1 LVCARNKLVLLLVF
15 RHAGAACQLHRAAA
29 QAPQV
34 GHAGQHDLLDYN
46 PLLLLLLLLSALQ
59 VPLVSF
65 TEQLRK
71 RLKSDT
77 LGNMIFWTSFC
88 LLGQP
93 MCLILYYH
101 DYVLAHM
108 GVQGLAKAAAAGAGA
123 AASAAMESLAGEG
136 VGGTLAAAAR

>member
-1 LVCARNKLVLLLVF
+1 
-15 RHAGAACQLHRAAA
+15 
-29 QAPQV
+29 
-34 GHAGQHDLLDYN
+34 
-46 PLLLLLLLLSALQ
+46 
-59 VPLVSF
+59 VPLVSL
-65 TEQLRK
+65 TEMLRK
-71 RLKSDT
+71 LLKSDT

-123 AASAAMESLAGEG
+123 AASAAVGSLAGEG
-136 VGGTLAAAAR
+136 VGGALAATAAAAH